1 MPQLDPGQPI
11 NAGRTEAVSQKRKV
25 LVVTEGPEG
34 NNERVVTPQTRPS
47 GMDSLD
53 FTNERERLSELQGYA
68 VLDTPTEGAFDDLT
82 RLAAYIC
89 ATPIS
94 LISLVDSERVW
105 FKSKVGFTDS
115 EIPRL
120 GWFCSSAIQNGRLLI
135 VPDNAADERF
145 SSHAVVISSPKVRF
159 YAGAPLVSP
168 RGYRI
173 GTLCVL
179 DTEARRLNAEQT
191 NALAILARTVV
202 TQLELRISVKNN
214 SVSRAVQL
222 ELQTHTEATVTQ
234 RTQQLALTNESL
246 RTEILERTQA
256 EKTLR
261 DLSGRLMAIQDAER
275 RRIARELHDTTG
287 QVLAALSMNLTEM
300 QQKSAPANSIKFGEC
315 IDLVVLASSEIR
327 NLSYLLHPPLMDE
340 LGLHAAV
347 LEYAK
352 GFEARSGIQTAVE
365 VSKDV
370 GRLEGNCEIAF
381 FRIIQEGL
389 GNIHRHSSSRTASI
403 KIFSAGENVVLE
415 VCDQG
420 RGLPD
425 DAEGKLRYGVG
436 IKSMEE
442 RLRQFGGTLEIFS
455 DGKSGTTVKAVVP
468 RQSCVTPPTTE
479 TT

>member
-1 MPQLDPGQPI
+1 
-11 NAGRTEAVSQKRKV
+11 
-25 LVVTEGPEG
+25 
-34 NNERVVTPQTRPS
+34 
-47 GMDSLD
+47 MDSLD
-53 FTNERERLSELQGYA
+53 FTNERERLSELLGYA
-68 VLDTPTEGAFDDLT
+68 VLDTPAESEFDDLA

-89 ATPIS
+89 TTPIS
-94 LISLVDSERVW
+94 LISFVDSERVW

-120 GWFCSSAIQNGRLLI
+120 DWFCSSTIQGIGLLI
-135 VPDNAADERF
+135 IPDTAADERF
-145 SSHAVVISSPKVRF
+145 SSHPMVMSNPKIGF
-159 YAGAPLVSP
+159 YAGAALVSP
-168 RGYRI
+168 RGHRI

-179 DTEARRLNAEQT
+179 DTEARQLIAEQT
-191 NALAILARTVV
+191 NALATLARTVV
-202 TQLELRISVKNN
+202 MQLELRILEKNN

-222 ELQTHTEATVTQ
+222 ELQTHTEAMVTE
-234 RTQQLALTNESL
+234 RTQQLALTNDSL

-261 DLSGRLMAIQDAER
+261 DLSGQLMATQDDER

-287 QVLAALSMNLTEM
+287 QVLAALSMNLSDL
-300 QQKSAPANSIKFGEC
+300 QQKFTPLNSVKFAAC
-315 IDLVVLASSEIR
+315 IDLVALAASEIR

-340 LGLHAAV
+340 LGLRAAV

-365 VSKDV
+365 VSKDI

-389 GNIHRHSSSRTASI
+389 GNIHRHSRSRTASI
-403 KIFSAGENVVLE
+403 KIFSVGENVVLE

-425 DAEGKLRYGVG
+425 DTEGKLRYGVG

-442 RLRQFGGTLEIFS
+442 RLRQFGGTLEILS
-455 DGKSGTTVKAVVP
+455 NGKSGTTVRAVVP
-468 RQSCVTPPTTE
+468 RQSCVPAPTAE
-479 TT
+479 TG